1 MSEFSKL
8 STRLDC
14 VLVELSAIDS
24 AYGGNVVASIELCG
38 EASFF
43 AAANPRDLSTLEAP
57 SSSQSSQSTNTLT
70 SGTPGI
76 RDQFAWRS
84 NNLAFNTDIDI
95 YASVAGVEALAHY
108 DSVVRIQAE
117 IRTKLA
123 PACEQFILKS
133 KTKDYVTDLPRYGTA
148 MTAKIVATSE
158 KSNFCLNLCT
168 ILVEKLG
175 QIVKNENALKM
186 QRKAEAEILALK
198 KEEEEALLASM
209 ATNMVGIKNDC

>member
-24 AYGGNVVASIELCG
+24 AYGGNVGASLESGG
-38 EASFF
+38 EASSV
-43 AAANPRDLSTLEAP
+43 AAASSLEAP
-57 SSSQSSQSTNTLT
+57 SSSHSSQSTNTLT

-84 NNLAFNTDIDI
+84 NNSAINTDVDI
-95 YASVAGVEALAHY
+95 YASVAGVEALAHH
-108 DSVVRIQAE
+108 DTVVRIQEE

-133 KTKDYVTDLPRYGTA
+133 KTKDSVTDLPRYGTA
-148 MTAKIVATSE
+148 MTAKIVATSK

-168 ILVEKLG
+168 VLVDKLG
-175 QIVKNENALKM
+175 QIVKNENALKL
-186 QRKAEAEILALK
+186 QRKSEAEILALK

-209 ATNMVGIKNDC
+209 ATSMVGTKNDC

>member
-24 AYGGNVVASIELCG
+24 AYGGNVGASLELAS
-38 EASFF
+38 EASSTV
-43 AAANPRDLSTLEAP
+43 AASSLEAP
-57 SSSQSSQSTNTLT
+57 SSSHSSQLTNTLT

-84 NNLAFNTDIDI
+84 NNSAISTDVDI
-95 YASVAGVEALAHY
+95 FASVAGIEALAHY
-108 DSVVRIQAE
+108 DSVVRIQEE

-133 KTKDYVTDLPRYGTA
+133 KTKDSVTDLPRYGTA

-158 KSNFCLNLCT
+158 KSNYCLNLCT
-168 ILVEKLG
+168 VLVEKLG
-175 QIVKNENALKM
+175 QIVQNENALKL
-186 QRKAEAEILALK
+186 QRKSEAETLALK
-198 KEEEEALLASM
+198 MEEEEALLVSM
-209 ATNMVGIKNDC
+209 ATNLVGFQI